1 VLASDDRRDLGDHE
15 SAGAVSAE
23 AALETVIA
31 RVIASGHRPF
41 AANLTSEDIG
51 ALGLSVIRVLV
62 PGYQRLFARHQGR
75 ALGGNR
81 LYDVPQKLG
90 HRGISRGGSGNA
102 IPHPFAA
109 DGPP

>member
-1 VLASDDRRDLGDHE
+1 DDRRDLGDYE

-62 PGYQRLFARHQGR
+62 PGYQPLFARHQGR

-102 IPHPFAA
+102 VPHPFVAN
-109 DGPP
+109 GPP